1 LKKGIAICIL
11 AIMLFNSVGYQV
23 LSHFLQE
30 RATQQVQAQI
40 DAGSY
45 EPTALLELS
54 VSMNLPYTTDWTDWE
69 KMEGD
74 VQIDGIH
81 YRYVERKLADG
92 RMYVRCLPNTPKQTV
107 LNARDAFFKMAYD
120 ANKQTEN
127 KKSSGV
133 FVSNYIGDYDDACQQ
148 LSFKCPAALHFTT
161 TAFVAVSL
169 TAPLLEGPMMPPDL
183 SV

>member
-1 LKKGIAICIL
+1 
-11 AIMLFNSVGYQV
+11 MLFNSLGYQV

-40 DAGSY
+40 DEGGY
-45 EPTALLELS
+45 EQTALLEMS
-54 VSMNLPYTTDWTDWE
+54 VSLDLPYTTNWTDWE

-92 RMYVRCLPNTPKQTV
+92 RMYVRCLPNTPKQNV

-120 ANKQTEN
+120 INKQTEN

-148 LSFKCPAALHFTT
+148 VSFQCLSDLPILN

-169 TAPLLEGPMMPPDL
+169 TAPLLEGSMMPPDFC
-183 SV
+183 V